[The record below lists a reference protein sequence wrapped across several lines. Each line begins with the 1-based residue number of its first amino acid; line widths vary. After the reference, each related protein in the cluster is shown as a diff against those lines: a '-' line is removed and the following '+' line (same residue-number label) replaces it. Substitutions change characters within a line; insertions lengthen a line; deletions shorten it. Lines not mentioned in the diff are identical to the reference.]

1 MKTFKIENGRVGGTH
16 PADRTPDLVNC
27 FSRCIA
33 RLEAQGRFGSATN
46 YRMACRR
53 LVCYTGGTV
62 HLSDITRA
70 WVREYESWLRSGGLC
85 HNSVSFHL
93 RYVRAVY
100 NAAAAEANCE
110 PFANPFTNPFAHVR
124 TTPAATG
131 KRAIRAAD
139 MQRIRDCELSA
150 ADWRKALARD
160 MFLFSFYARGMSFV
174 DMVYLRKS
182 DVRDGVLTYSR
193 RKTGQVLSMSV
204 EPPLERLIA
213 RYDNPSPYV
222 LPLLAGDDSYRAYRV
237 QQRRMN
243 RSISALGRE
252 LGFEVPLTFYVAR
265 HTWATLARD
274 TGAPIQFI
282 SEGMGHT
289 SERTT
294 RIYLR
299 QLDRGRIDELNR
311 CVIASV
317 TAG

>member
-1 MKTFKIENGRVGGTH
+1 MKTSKIENGRGNSTRS
-16 PADRTPDLVNC
+16 ADRTPDLVNC
-27 FSRCIA
+27 FLHCIA

-53 LVCYTGGTV
+53 LVRYTGGTV
-62 HLSDITRA
+62 HLADITRA

-100 NAAAAEANCE
+100 NAAAAEADCV
-110 PFANPFTNPFAHVR
+110 PFANPFARVR

-243 RSISALGRE
+243 RGISALGRE

-274 TGAPIQFI
+274 TGAPMQFI

-299 QLDRGRIDELNR
+299 QLDRGCIDELNR
-311 CVIASV
+311 CVIAAV

>member
-1 MKTFKIENGRVGGTH
+1 MKTAKIENGRYDNTRRS
-16 PADRTPDLVNC
+16 DRTPDLVNC

-33 RLEAQGRFGSATN
+33 RLEAQGRFGSAAN
-46 YRMACRR
+46 YRMVCRR
-53 LVCYTGGTV
+53 LVLYADGGSL
-62 HLSDITRA
+62 HLSDVTRA

-100 NAAAAEANCE
+100 NAAVAEAGCE
-110 PFANPFTNPFAHVR
+110 PAANPFAGVH
-124 TTPAATG
+124 TTQAETA

-139 MQRIRDCELSA
+139 MQRIRDCDLSA
-150 ADWRKALARD
+150 TDRRMAMARD
-160 MFLFSFYARGMSFV
+160 IFLFSFYTRGMSFV
-174 DMVYLRKS
+174 DMAYLRKS
-182 DVRDGVLTYSR
+182 DVRSGVLTYSR

-222 LPLLAGDDSYRAYRV
+222 LPLLACDDSYRAYRA
-237 QQRRMN
+237 QQRRMD
-243 RSISALGRE
+243 RCISALGRE
-252 LGFEVPLTFYVAR
+252 LGFELPLTFYVAR

-274 TGAPIQFI
+274 TGAPMQFI

-299 QLDRGRIDELNR
+299 QLDRSRIDELNR
-311 CVIASV
+311 CVIAAV
-317 TAG
+317 NAG